1 MANEKDLMPK
11 EVQCLVDVL
20 DITVECNCDSLFTQA
35 VIVGVLAH
43 VSKFVNPLICDYK
56 YAEEWG
62 KTDKIV
68 AYVHLYLKENA
79 WNRALQLLLKYA
91 PDEVEKAFSL
101 IGKQDTEDEERI
113 VAGLKLLL
121 QNASE

>member
-20 DITVECNCDSLFTQA
+20 DITVECGCVSLFAQT

-43 VSKFVNPLICDYK
+43 ISKYGNPLICDYK

-62 KTDKIV
+62 KKDKIV
-68 AYVHLYLKENA
+68 AYVHLYLKEDA
-79 WNRALQLLLKYA
+79 WNRALQLLFKYA
-91 PDEVEKAFSL
+91 PDEFEKALSL
-101 IGKQDTEDEERI
+101 IGEQETEDEERI
-113 VAGLKLLL
+113 VAALKMLLE
-121 QNASE
+121 NEFE